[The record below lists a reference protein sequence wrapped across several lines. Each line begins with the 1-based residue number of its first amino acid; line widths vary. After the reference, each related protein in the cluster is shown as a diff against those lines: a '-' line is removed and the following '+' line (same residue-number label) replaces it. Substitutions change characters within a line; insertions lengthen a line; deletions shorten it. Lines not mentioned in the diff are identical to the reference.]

1 MPLRVLRAGYGAPV
15 DESLFPDPHA
25 LNARD
30 GLPRVLEVL
39 RGKQIAV
46 LTGAGVSTPSG
57 IPDYR
62 GPGAKPRSPMT
73 YQEFMGSVASRRHY
87 WARNQYGWHFVARAQ
102 PVSYTHLTLP
112 TKRIV

>member
-46 LTGAGVSTPSG
+46 LTGAGVSTPSS
-57 IPDYR
+57 
-62 GPGAKPRSPMT
+62 PR
-73 YQEFMGSVASRRHY
+73 
-87 WARNQYGWHFVARAQ
+87 
-102 PVSYTHLTLP
+102 
-112 TKRIV
+112 